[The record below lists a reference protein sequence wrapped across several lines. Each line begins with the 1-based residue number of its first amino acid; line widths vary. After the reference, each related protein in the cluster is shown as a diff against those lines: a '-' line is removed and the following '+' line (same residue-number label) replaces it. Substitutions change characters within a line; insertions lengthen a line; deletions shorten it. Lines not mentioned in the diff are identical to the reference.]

1 MSLIT
6 LSPINRERWQRF
18 KNNRRGYYSLWIFLG
33 LFGVS
38 LLADV
43 VANRVPL
50 MVQFQGQWF
59 FPIVN
64 EYSELDFGGDFDVAA
79 DYRDDYIAELINQSG
94 WMLWP
99 PIRFDYR
106 AINYHLTTPA
116 PSPPSTDNWLGTD
129 DLGRD
134 VLARLIYGFRISV
147 IFGLLLTLAT
157 SVVGI
162 TVGALQGFYGGK
174 VDLIGQRLL
183 EVWSSVPTLF
193 VLIIIASMVPP
204 SFWILLAILLVF
216 GWMSLVGVVRAEFL
230 RARNFE
236 YVLAARSMGVS
247 NRAIMWRH
255 LLPNAMVATIT
266 FIPFLLVGAVTS
278 LTALDFLGFG
288 LPPGSASLGEMVS
301 QGKNNLHAPWIGLSV
316 FVTLSLLLT
325 LLVFVGE
332 AVRDAVDP
340 NRTR

>member
-1 MSLIT
+1 MN
-6 LSPINRERWQRF
+6 LSPINRERWHRF
-18 KNNRRGYYSLWIFLG
+18 KNNRRGYYSLWIFLA
-33 LFGVS
+33 LFGAS

-43 VANRVPL
+43 LANNVPL
-50 MVQFQGQWF
+50 IIQHEGEWY
-59 FPIVN
+59 FPVVK

-79 DYRDDYIAELINQSG
+79 DYRDDYIAELINDSG

-106 AINYHLTTPA
+106 AINYNLPTPA
-116 PSPPSTDNWLGTD
+116 PSPPSVENWLGTD

-134 VLARLIYGFRISV
+134 ILARLIYGFRISV
-147 IFGLLLTLAT
+147 IFGLFLTLAT

-162 TVGALQGFYGGK
+162 AVGAIQGFYGGK
-174 VDLIGQRLL
+174 VDLVGQRFL

-204 SFWILLAILLVF
+204 SFWILLTILLLF

-247 NRAIMWRH
+247 NAAIMWRH

-266 FIPFLLVGAVTS
+266 FIPFLLVGGVTS

-316 FVTLSLLLT
+316 FVVLSLLLT

>member
-1 MSLIT
+1 
-6 LSPINRERWQRF
+6 
-18 KNNRRGYYSLWIFLG
+18 
-33 LFGVS
+33 
-38 LLADV
+38 
-43 VANRVPL
+43 
-50 MVQFQGQWF
+50 
-59 FPIVN
+59 
-64 EYSELDFGGDFDVAA
+64 
-79 DYRDDYIAELINQSG
+79 
-94 WMLWP
+94 
-99 PIRFDYR
+99 
-106 AINYHLTTPA
+106 
-116 PSPPSTDNWLGTD
+116 
-129 DLGRD
+129 
-134 VLARLIYGFRISV
+134 
-147 IFGLLLTLAT
+147 
-157 SVVGI
+157 VGI
-162 TVGALQGFYGGK
+162 AVGAIQGFYGGK
-174 VDLIGQRLL
+174 IDLIGQRLL

-204 SFWILLAILLVF
+204 SFWILLGILLIF
-216 GWMSLVGVVRAEFL
+216 GWMALVGVVRAEFL

-247 NRAIMWRH
+247 NAAIIWRH

-266 FIPFLLVGAVTS
+266 FIPFLLVGGVTS

-316 FVTLSLLLT
+316 FVVLSLLLT